1 MNRLSPKMTL
11 KETAYQYIRKC
22 IVDGVWSGGT
32 FLSEHSLCEQ
42 LGMSKT
48 PIRSALD
55 RLEMMGLVKLFPNQ
69 GAVVS
74 EVSLKRILEIYE
86 LRLALETYAV
96 RWLTGKLDHS
106 FFVRM
111 DNNISLQATSITN
124 DDIPE
129 YVRLDRQFHEM
140 IIAGLDNEEYA
151 AVMMRMQDQFLLA
164 VRTTFMKNR
173 QRLEGSIEEHR
184 KIRAALAG
192 NDPERSER
200 LMIEHLEF
208 VKRIML

>member
-1 MNRLSPKMTL
+1 MNRLSSKQTL
-11 KETAYQYIRKC
+11 KETAYQFIRKC

-32 FLSEHSLCEQ
+32 FLSENSLCEQ

-96 RWLTGKLDHS
+96 RCLTGKLDAA
-106 FFVRM
+106 FFICM
-111 DNNISLQATSITN
+111 DENIGLQAKSIEN
-124 DDIPE
+124 NDIPE

-151 AVMMRMQDQFLLA
+151 GVMMRMQDQFILA
-164 VRTTFMKNR
+164 VRTTFIKNR
-173 QRLEGSIEEHR
+173 QRLGGSIEEHR

-192 NDPERSER
+192 TDPEQTER
-200 LMIEHLEF
+200 LMTEHLEF

>member
-1 MNRLSPKMTL
+1 MNQLSSQQTL
-11 KETAYQYIRKC
+11 KEKAYQFIRKS

-32 FLSEHSLCEQ
+32 FLSENSLCEQ

-96 RWLTGKLDHS
+96 RSLTGKLDAT
-106 FFVRM
+106 FFIRM
-111 DNNISLQATSITN
+111 DENIDLQARSIEHN
-124 DDIPE
+124 DIPE

-151 AVMMRMQDQFLLA
+151 GVMMRMQDQFLLA
-164 VRTTFMKNR
+164 VRTTFIKNR
-173 QRLEGSIEEHR
+173 QRLGGSIEEHR
-184 KIRAALAG
+184 KIRTALAG
-192 NDPERSER
+192 TDSERTER
-200 LMIEHLEF
+200 LMTEHLEF